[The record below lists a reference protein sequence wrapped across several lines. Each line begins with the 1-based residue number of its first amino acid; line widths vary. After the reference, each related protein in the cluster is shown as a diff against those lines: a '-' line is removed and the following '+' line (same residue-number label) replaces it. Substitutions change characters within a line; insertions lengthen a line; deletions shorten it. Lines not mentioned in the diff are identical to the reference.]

1 MIIIIRNK
9 KKLKKME
16 IEITIDNYSKI
27 KRNRSEKGYIALFYS
42 HNCGHCV
49 SFIPIWKKLK
59 KNLSNQYQF
68 IELENE
74 NMQKL
79 NKEYNISFSKVKYFP
94 YICVYSP
101 KKRNHIEFKDR
112 RNENDL
118 TKFIESNLS
127 EPTELTYKNISTKL
141 DDSNNKSYLLLIH
154 WNKCPHCIS
163 FMPMW
168 EKLKKDNPNFQFFE
182 LERAELDK
190 INEEGEIR
198 FLKNVRSFPTII
210 GYNSDNETFNTYTD
224 ERNIKNLNNFIKE
237 LN

>member
-1 MIIIIRNK
+1 
-9 KKLKKME
+9 ME

-27 KRNRSEKGYIALFYS
+27 KKNRSEKGYIALFYS

-49 SFIPIWKKLK
+49 SFIPLWKKLK

-68 IELENE
+68 IELEND

-79 NKEYNISFSKVKYFP
+79 NKDYNISFSKVKYFP

-101 KKRNHIEFKDR
+101 KKRDHIEFKDR

-127 EPTELTYKNISTKL
+127 TSQSTELTYDNISSKL
-141 DDSNNKSYLLLIH
+141 EHSNNKSYLLLVH
-154 WNKCPHCIS
+154 WNKCHYCIS

-168 EKLKKDNPNFQFFE
+168 EQLKEENPKFQFFE
-182 LERAELDK
+182 LERTELDK
-190 INEEGEIR
+190 INEKGEIS
-198 FLKNVRSFPTII
+198 FLKDVRSFPTLI
-210 GYNSDNETFNTYTD
+210 GYNSDNNTFNTYRD